1 MLKIDMLIFDFDGT
15 ITNSL
20 PPAIKAM
27 QEMLEELGYPYK
39 SEAEI
44 KQHIG
49 YGERPFVSGSIG
61 SDDEAQV
68 ERAKQAYYRIY
79 TEKLKEIELFPHV
92 KGVLKHF
99 KNKIKVIV
107 SNKRD
112 KFIKLILDL
121 HSLSSQF
128 TEVLGEDS
136 IEIHK
141 PDPSAILTLLEKYK
155 VAPEKALFIGDMT
168 VDIETGKN
176 AGTRTCGV
184 TYGFHGREKLE
195 QAQPDFLIDDFLKL
209 KELII

>member
-1 MLKIDMLIFDFDGT
+1 MLEIDMLFFDFDGT
-15 ITNSL
+15 LTNSL
-20 PPAIKAM
+20 PPAIEAM
-27 QEMLEELGYPYK
+27 QEMLKELGLPHK
-39 SEAEI
+39 SAEEI

-61 SDDEAQV
+61 SEDE
-68 ERAKQAYYRIY
+68 EKIEIAKQAYYRIY
-79 TEKLKEIELFPHV
+79 TEKLKEIKLFPHI
-92 KGVLKHF
+92 KEVLMHF
-99 KNKIKVIV
+99 KNKVKVIV

-121 HSLSSQF
+121 HSLSGQF

-141 PDPSAILTLLEKYK
+141 PDPSSITALLKK
-155 VAPEKALFIGDMT
+155 HKIPPERALFIGDMT

-176 AGTRTCGV
+176 AGTHTCGV

-195 QAQPDFLIDDFLKL
+195 KAQPDFLIDDFLKL
-209 KELII
+209 RELIA